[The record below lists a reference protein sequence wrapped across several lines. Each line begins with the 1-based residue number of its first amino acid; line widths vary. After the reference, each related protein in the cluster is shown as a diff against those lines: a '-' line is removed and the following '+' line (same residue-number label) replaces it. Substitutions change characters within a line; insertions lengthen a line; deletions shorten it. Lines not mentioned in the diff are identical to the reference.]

1 MYNDNDYYYGGSMRD
16 LNNGYGR
23 PRKSSSVSH
32 LGPGSL
38 PGYRRRAGLHG
49 EYDDG
54 ASDISSTSGFSA
66 FGYRSGTRLYREPA
80 TKSNR
85 TIILNAIEYVVFPG
99 VVNQET
105 RNRVLD
111 VIDRCDCPHFLL
123 LFRDAKCQF
132 RGMYAYYPDTE
143 EVYKIY
149 GTGPKQI
156 DNNMFETFFKYNSG
170 GKKFTKIHTKSLT
183 VTIDAF
189 TIHNALWLGKK
200 AKLPDKRDMAL
211 VV

>member
-1 MYNDNDYYYGGSMRD
+1 MY
-16 LNNGYGR
+16 LNI
-23 PRKSSSVSH
+23 
-32 LGPGSL
+32 
-38 PGYRRRAGLHG
+38 
-49 EYDDG
+49 
-54 ASDISSTSGFSA
+54 ISSFD
-66 FGYRSGTRLYREPA
+66 SGTRLYREPA

-111 VIDRCDCPHFLL
+111 VIDRWVTSYFQSNIQWHAYYHKGYIKLVICHLMLLLFYFRCDCPHFLL

-156 DNNMFETFFKYNSG
+156 MSNMFESFFK
-170 GKKFTKIHTKSLT
+170 
-183 VTIDAF
+183 
-189 TIHNALWLGKK
+189 
-200 AKLPDKRDMAL
+200 
-211 VV
+211 

>member
-1 MYNDNDYYYGGSMRD
+1 MFIN
-16 LNNGYGR
+16 LF
-23 PRKSSSVSH
+23 VLC

-38 PGYRRRAGLHG
+38 PGYRRRGPGQG

-66 FGYRSGTRLYREPA
+66 YGYRSGTRLYREPA
-80 TKSNR
+80 SKSNR
-85 TIILNAIEYVVFPG
+85 NIILNAVEFVVFPG
-99 VVNQET
+99 EVNRDT
-105 RNRVLD
+105 RERVLD

-123 LFRDAKCQF
+123 LFRDQKCQF
-132 RGMYAYYPDTE
+132 RGLYAYYPDTE

-149 GTGPKQI
+149 GTGPKQVT
-156 DNNMFETFFKYNSG
+156 DKMFEYFFKYNSG
-170 GKKFTKIHTKSLT
+170 GKKFTKIHTKHLT

-189 TIHNALWLGKK
+189 TIHNSLWLGKK
-200 AKLPDKRDMAL
+200 ARLPDKKDMAL